1 MVYFWSHESAE
12 FDIIYFVFLMC
23 VVCLTYFKGTF
34 VIAFGVVVLL
44 AFSMASR
51 YVIVISIFV
60 SPLGLLMLVHDHYLD
75 YLKFSF
81 SSM

>member
-1 MVYFWSHESAE
+1 MNILCWASLVQFRYGMVYFWSHESAE

-51 YVIVISIFV
+51 
-60 SPLGLLMLVHDHYLD
+60 
-75 YLKFSF
+75 
-81 SSM
+81 